1 MLIEIDTDTLK
12 RLKLSANQLIC
23 LRLLMDK
30 KNQKEYQNFIA
41 VSPMTEAEI
50 DSLKTKEYIVTDDNG
65 NIEVTEKF
73 TSLFDKND
81 LFDEFYDLYPKL
93 IIRPDGTKDYLRI
106 DVNRCRRYYNKI
118 VGKSKTRHK
127 HIIECLEAEIN
138 YRTQT
143 NNMRY
148 MKRMPR
154 WLFNEEWQVGE
165 ELINDAKKAANAED
179 TYGNTVE

>member
-50 DSLKTKEYIVTDDNG
+50 DSLKTKKYIVTDDDG

-73 TSLFDKND
+73 TSLFD
-81 LFDEFYDLYPKL
+81 
-93 IIRPDGTKDYLRI
+93 
-106 DVNRCRRYYNKI
+106 NRCK
-118 VGKSKTRHK
+118 
-127 HIIECLEAEIN
+127 
-138 YRTQT
+138 
-143 NNMRY
+143 
-148 MKRMPR
+148 
-154 WLFNEEWQVGE
+154 
-165 ELINDAKKAANAED
+165 
-179 TYGNTVE
+179 